1 PINREQRVYYILY
14 KPRGIISAV
23 TDDKNRKT
31 VVDLMEDVTERVFP
45 IGRLDY
51 NSSGILLLTN
61 DGDFANLLMHPRYEI
76 KKENVVKVK
85 GIRSKQD
92 LEQLKKGIK
101 NNGDLLKAID
111 CQVKSTYR
119 KKQTAIIDITLQKG
133 KTLNICRMME
143 HLGYSVSK
151 LSREKYGFLTLN

>member
-1 PINREQRVYYILY
+1 YYILY

-51 NSSGILLLTN
+51 NSSGILLFTN
-61 DGDFANLLMHPRYEI
+61 DGDFANLLLHPRYEI
-76 KKENVVKVK
+76 KKEYVVKVK
-85 GIRSKQD
+85 GIPSKQD

-101 NNGDLLKAID
+101 HNGELLKAIEG
-111 CQVKSTYR
+111 QVKSTDR
-119 KKQTAIIDITLQKG
+119 KKHKDIMDK
-133 KTLNICRMME
+133 KP
-143 HLGYSVSK
+143 K
-151 LSREKYGFLTLN
+151 K